1 MKLFDLRNV
10 LEILR
15 LQERQL
21 RGEYDSNLSNHERHG
36 EIFNCL
42 KMQTEHPLKLLACSF
57 ETSA

>member
-1 MKLFDLRNV
+1 MKLFDLRSV

-42 KMQTEHPLKLLACSF
+42 KMQMEHPLKLLACSF
-57 ETSA
+57 KTSA